1 MKPPKLTYDS
11 KRTCRSISVTH
22 RRARSEK
29 SFSMKSNKNKK
40 FKRPSS
46 VNKTMRSRSRHASIK
61 SHKSKKRSRTRDE
74 IGKDGMSAALR
85 KAITGPR
92 RNREKSEI
100 KRLRSKR
107 RSESIK

>member
-1 MKPPKLTYDS
+1 MTKTSS
-11 KRTCRSISVTH
+11 KEESTTMENES
-22 RRARSEK
+22 RAHTTKVIIPLAVPIVGEDENSGFLRVERK
-29 SFSMKSNKNKK
+29 DY
-40 FKRPSS
+40 
-46 VNKTMRSRSRHASIK
+46 AK